1 MLVIHLKN
9 WMNVCESICQT
20 ILDLLQ
26 RQKIGKLF
34 ILKNLQTKV
43 LPTKGNSKSNLGKV
57 RSRL

>member
-26 RQKIGKLF
+26 RQKMDQF
-34 ILKNLQTKV
+34 Q
-43 LPTKGNSKSNLGKV
+43 SLGAMQKA
-57 RSRL
+57 